1 MDFKCEYEHCK
12 SHEHVEKT
20 MHRLEALTE
29 ELSRS
34 NLTLIGVVKDIT
46 DITKRIDILEK
57 NQGGL
62 MKRVYIGCGIFAT
75 IALIVPPILTYFLQ
89 TM

>member
-20 MHRLEALTE
+20 MHRLEALTT
-29 ELSRS
+29 ELQKS
-34 NLTLIGVVKDIT
+34 NMTLISVVKDIT
-46 DITKRIDILEK
+46 DITKRIDVLEK

-62 MKRVYIGCGIFAT
+62 MKKVYIGCGIFA
-75 IALIVPPILTYFLQ
+75 IVALIIPPVLTYVLRG
-89 TM
+89 M